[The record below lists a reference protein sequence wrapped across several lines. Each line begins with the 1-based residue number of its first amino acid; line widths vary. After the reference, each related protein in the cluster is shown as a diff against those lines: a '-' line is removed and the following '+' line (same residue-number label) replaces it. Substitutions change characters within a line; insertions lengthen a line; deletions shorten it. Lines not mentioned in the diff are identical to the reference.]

1 MISCNDLYGVVC
13 TLCICV
19 ESGRLLL
26 ISFLNFASSFIS
38 QGIFVTKLH
47 ANGAATNILLPG
59 DKILSV
65 NGQDFTHMEHNAAV
79 ASLKQQPTRVA
90 MVIERMI
97 RPTDV

>member
-1 MISCNDLYGVVC
+1 MISCNDLYKVVR

-26 ISFLNFASSFIS
+26 ISFFSSFIS